1 MRIPSLITGL
11 RAQALDIPMR
21 KPFGIAGGAQELA
34 RNVLVRLTVETASEE
49 QVGLGE
55 GAPFPAFNGE
65 TQEQVLAS
73 CAAIDLHHVD
83 LDDTPT
89 IRERLRGAS
98 PSARCAIETAV
109 VDARARLAKLPLHA
123 YLAGAGGRTGG
134 QAGSQTEG
142 RAESRTGGRAESRA
156 ESRTPEPQLLTDITI
171 TTGSVDDAR
180 REAHDFGAFSTLKI
194 KVGAGDVALDVARV
208 MAVRDARPDARLL
221 IDANAGYSLADA
233 LRFASETRNAGIA
246 LFEQPVRAWEDLVE
260 FRARTGLR
268 VAIDESVTGADD
280 VTRAKALG
288 AADAVNIKIM
298 KSGIFEALAIAERAE
313 REGLVRMIGGMV
325 ESRLA
330 MGTSACIAAGL
341 GGFSFIDLD
350 TPLFLAEDP
359 FTGGY
364 TQDGERIDLTSVEHG
379 HGLSR

>member
-65 TQEQVLAS
+65 TQAQVLAS

-83 LDDTPT
+83 LDDTST

-123 YLAGAGGRTGG
+123 YFAGAGSR
-134 QAGSQTEG
+134 AGSQ
-142 RAESRTGGRAESRA
+142 TGGRAESRA

-298 KSGIFEALAIAERAE
+298 KSGIFEALSIAERAE